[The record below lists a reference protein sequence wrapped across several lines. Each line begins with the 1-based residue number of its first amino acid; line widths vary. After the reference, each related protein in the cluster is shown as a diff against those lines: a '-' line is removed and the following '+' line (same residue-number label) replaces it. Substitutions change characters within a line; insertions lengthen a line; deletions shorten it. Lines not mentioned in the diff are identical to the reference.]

1 MGNSAYAATP
11 HIVPSDGA
19 HSGRLAVITGERFGS
34 DGTTMPVVKGV
45 PVGKGVPIGKVPV
58 GEGITVPVVAATRM
72 PRMAGAPIAC
82 LIRRRGPVQPA
93 FNALNQGVRADVC
106 PGHRSW
112 GPPV

>member
-1 MGNSAYAATP
+1 VGNSAYAATP